1 MINRVVLRYFAV
13 LGTAI
18 MIVGCVPRLPAPRP
32 VTPVPVPVPEIPIQR
47 KLPEEMTP
55 LSRVQVL
62 TRGGLAVLLL
72 NEFSP
77 GRFPANPD
85 IPIVVDLSGHWARK
99 EVLEAVQMGLMPVFR
114 NHRFLP
120 DQPVTRG
127 EMARVLSGILER
139 GGSAAVPRHI
149 SPGLPA
155 DLPGDHLSYPAVR
168 RVLEAGVMSLDAN
181 GRFSVDQQV
190 SGMEASEYIKEINK
204 LLLKR

>member
-32 VTPVPVPVPEIPIQR
+32 VTPAPVPVTEIPIQR

-55 LSRVQVL
+55 LSSVQVL

-72 NEFSP
+72 KEFSP

-120 DQPVTRG
+120 DQPLARG
-127 EMARVLSGILER
+127 EMARVLSGILET

-149 SPGLPA
+149 SPELPA
-155 DLPGDHLSYPAVR
+155 DLPKDHLSYGAVR

-181 GRFSVDQQV
+181 GRFSVDQPV
-190 SGMEASEYIKEINK
+190 SGMEAYEYIKEINK
-204 LLLKR
+204 LLLTR